1 MVATLRR
8 AEASDHRTVVRVL
21 VRAFYDDPVAN
32 YMLRGG
38 DAKGRAFARAFGTF
52 FKHLV
57 LPHREAWLAGEEG
70 VALWTPPGK
79 WNATSVGHVIAMG
92 PSLLAAVG
100 ATRALA
106 RARAAQRSQEKHP
119 TAPHWYLFAIGV
131 DPAKQGRGI
140 GSSLLRVVLDRCD
153 AEKSPAYLEAST
165 ESNARLYERHG
176 FRVTE
181 ELLMADDAPPVWLM
195 WREPR

>member
-1 MVATLRR
+1 MRR
-8 AEASDHRTVVRVL
+8 ASTEDHDTVVRVL

-38 DAKGRAFARAFGTF
+38 EAKQRAFARAFGTF
-52 FKHLV
+52 FRHVV
-57 LPHREAWLAGEEG
+57 LPHREAWLADEDG

-79 WNATSVGHVIAMG
+79 WNATGLHLVAMG

-106 RARAAQRSQEKHP
+106 RARAAQRAQEKHP
-119 TAPHWYLFAIGV
+119 RTPHWYLFAIGV
-131 DPAKQGRGI
+131 DPEKQGRGI

-181 ELLMADDAPPVWLM
+181 ELVMADDAPPMWLM
-195 WREPR
+195 WREPK